1 MTRTSICTGRLEP
14 TGHDLPLLESGQQLG
29 LEVERQIAHLVEEQG
44 AAVRRLQA
52 ADPVAARVGERA
64 LHMPEQLGFEEVL
77 GDRAQVDRD
86 HDIVGAAR
94 AAVKLA
100 RDELLAGAVLAED
113 QDIGL
118 GRPGP
123 VDQRIDP
130 AHRGGGAEQRRLAAR
145 RRRGDRHRPL
155 ALRRHRLARIAQ
167 RRGGAD
173 GGEQPLVR
181 PGLGDEVGGAALHRL
196 HGDVDAAMG
205 GDHHHHR
212 LRVALEDLAEPLEAF
227 GGIGGAAAEIGVEQ
241 DDIGAIALERGHCL
255 LRRLKRRHVLEQ
267 VAQQQARR
275 QQDVGIVVDH
285 DAAAECLALPCH
297 HRLPRRC
304 LSRGSPGT
312 KQLSCQTSPNP
323 DIASVR

>member
-1 MTRTSICTGRLEP
+1 LEP

-52 ADPVAARVGERA
+52 ADRGRPRVGEGA

-123 VDQRIDP
+123 VDQRID
-130 AHRGGGAEQRRLAAR
+130 R
-145 RRRGDRHRPL
+145 
-155 ALRRHRLARIAQ
+155 RIAAEVPS
-167 RRGGAD
+167 RGVSPPA
-173 GGEQPLVR
+173 V
-181 PGLGDEVGGAALHRL
+181 GAAMATARL
-196 HGDVDAAMG
+196 RSVATAWRELRSDAAV
-205 GDHHHHR
+205 R
-212 LRVALEDLAEPLEAF
+212 TVASSRSFDQGLET
-227 GGIGGAAAEIGVEQ
+227 
-241 DDIGAIALERGHCL
+241 
-255 LRRLKRRHVLEQ
+255 KS
-267 VAQQQARR
+267 VA
-275 QQDVGIVVDH
+275 
-285 DAAAECLALPCH
+285 
-297 HRLPRRC
+297 PRF
-304 LSRGSPGT
+304 
-312 KQLSCQTSPNP
+312 
-323 DIASVR
+323 IASTAMLTPPWR